1 MTSTLALQADA
12 LAACAR
18 RGHTMSD
25 YNEFSPTRGE
35 FICQT
40 CGAYVQ
46 VDSNPPPNGIDIGG
60 NAVALNCPV
69 QT

>member
-1 MTSTLALQADA
+1 MQSTLALQADA

-18 RGHTMSD
+18 RGHTMGE
-25 YNEFSPTRGE
+25 YIRFSPTHGE
-35 FICQT
+35 CVCAT

-46 VDSNPPPNGIDIGG
+46 VDSNPPSNGIDIGG

-69 QT
+69 PA

>member
-1 MTSTLALQADA
+1 
-12 LAACAR
+12 
-18 RGHTMSD
+18 MSD